1 MPVKS
6 RRQPPVKSGR
16 RVPLR
21 TGRRDWLWGVA
32 LVTVVLCVLL
42 VVFFL
47 ALKGSSSGAVI
58 ATVDGVDCQAGEQL
72 QYHVHAALEILI
84 DGQPVTVPKNT
95 GIRSNCIFWLH
106 THDDTGLV
114 HIEAPE
120 TRDFTLGQFFA
131 VWGQPLS
138 ATQLLG
144 STVDA
149 SHQITATV
157 NGTPFTGDPASILL
171 ADRETIVLQ
180 YGPPFGTPPKSFF
193 EQ

>member
-1 MPVKS
+1 M
-6 RRQPPVKSGR
+6 
-16 RVPLR
+16 PLR

-32 LVTVVLCVLL
+32 LVTIVLCVLF
-42 VVFFL
+42 VVFVSL
-47 ALKGSSSGAVI
+47 RGSSGKAI
-58 ATVDGVDCQAGEQL
+58 DTVDGVECQAGEQL
-72 QYHVHAALEILI
+72 QYHVHADLEILI

-114 HIEAPE
+114 HVEAPE
-120 TRDFTLGQFFA
+120 KRDFTLGQFFA

-138 ATQLLG
+138 AAQFLG

-149 SHQITATV
+149 SHKITATV
-157 NGTPFTGDPASILL
+157 NGTPFTGDPASIPL

-180 YGPPFGTPPKSFF
+180 YGPPFGTPPKSLF

>member
-16 RVPLR
+16 RAPSR

-32 LVTVVLCVLL
+32 LVTVVPCVLF
-42 VVFFL
+42 VVFFV
-47 ALKGSSSGAVI
+47 ALKGSSSGTVI

-84 DGQPVTVPKNT
+84 DGQPMAVPKNT

-106 THDDTGLV
+106 THDDTGLL

-157 NGTPFTGDPASILL
+157 NGTPFTADPASITL
-171 ADRETIVLQ
+171 ADQETIVLQ
-180 YGPPFGTPPKSFF
+180 YGPPFGTPPKSLF

>member
-1 MPVKS
+1 VPVKS

-16 RVPLR
+16 RLPLR

-32 LVTVVLCVLL
+32 LVTVVLCVLF
-42 VVFFL
+42 VVFFV
-47 ALKGSSSGAVI
+47 ALKGSSGKAI
-58 ATVDGVDCQAGEQL
+58 DTVDGVDCQVGEQL
-72 QYHVHAALEILI
+72 QYHVHAALEILV

-106 THDDTGLV
+106 THDDTGLL

-120 TRDFTLGQFFA
+120 KRDFTLGQFFA

-138 ATQLLG
+138 ATQLLS

-149 SHQITATV
+149 SHKITATV
-157 NGTPFTGDPASILL
+157 NGTPFTGDPASIPL
-171 ADRETIVLQ
+171 ADQETIVLQ
-180 YGPPFGTPPKSFF
+180 YGPPFGTPAKSIF
-193 EQ
+193 Q

>member
-1 MPVKS
+1 M
-6 RRQPPVKSGR
+6 KSGSR
-16 RVPLR
+16 LPLR

-32 LVTVVLCVLL
+32 LVTVVLGA
-42 VVFFL
+42 VFVAFV
-47 ALKGSSSGAVI
+47 ALKGSSSKAI
-58 ATVDGVDCQAGEQL
+58 DTVDGVECQAGEQL
-72 QYHVHAALEILI
+72 QYHVHAALEILV
-84 DGQPVTVPKNT
+84 DGQPVAVPADT

-106 THDDTGLV
+106 THDNTGTL

-138 ATQLLG
+138 ATQLLS

-149 SHQITATV
+149 SHKITATV

-180 YGPPFGTPPKSFF
+180 FGPPFGTPPKSLF